1 MGNKD
6 KEFGSQVNLIEND
19 KSQKKKSKKESSKPE
34 TILEN
39 GEQVT
44 HFDLFIWAWTKQ
56 RIFTDDSWMNGI
68 IHIA

>member
-6 KEFGSQVNLIEND
+6 KEFGSQVNLIQND

-39 GEQVT
+39 GEQVNN
-44 HFDLFIWAWTKQ
+44 FYLIKIGCQ
-56 RIFTDDSWMNGI
+56 RCLNVSQANS
-68 IHIA
+68 

>member
-19 KSQKKKSKKESSKPE
+19 KSQKRKSKKESSKPE

-44 HFDLFIWAWTKQ
+44 HF
-56 RIFTDDSWMNGI
+56 
-68 IHIA
+68 